1 MEQQFLEIDPKKNEE
16 QLYYPPLDFA
26 SNPEIG
32 SPQEDKYFVDETLK
46 NVKEGCCS
54 DRIIKTDMNSFI
66 HRDMGQ
72 QIMLYIFLSFG
83 FIIVIFI
90 LLFTKVDI
98 YTLIPCLSILLIF
111 LLLVFFF
118 DRITYFN
125 EQLILESN
133 SILCNKKSLF
143 RRRKIIYNI
152 SELDRLAL
160 YYKYEKSSKNYKHRY
175 ILYFIKTSGEKDKFM
190 EFQKS
195 KMVNDFKGLKYFID
209 LINNY
214 IQKAKKNELGLK

>member
-1 MEQQFLEIDPKKNEE
+1 
-16 QLYYPPLDFA
+16 
-26 SNPEIG
+26 
-32 SPQEDKYFVDETLK
+32 
-46 NVKEGCCS
+46 
-54 DRIIKTDMNSFI
+54 MNSFI

-133 SILCNKKSLF
+133 SILCNK
-143 RRRKIIYNI
+143 
-152 SELDRLAL
+152 
-160 YYKYEKSSKNYKHRY
+160 
-175 ILYFIKTSGEKDKFM
+175 
-190 EFQKS
+190 
-195 KMVNDFKGLKYFID
+195 
-209 LINNY
+209 
-214 IQKAKKNELGLK
+214 